1 MPSMLYQPRQV
12 FNVRE
17 NVELGIGGALL
28 AAAGDFISGTNKPW
42 TYYLGVGLGTSALAT
57 GIPGAAATLYVVGD
71 TVDAIFFKSPD
82 GSDVRIFLNG
92 IATASLDTFAVAA
105 VWETFSIIGLT
116 PGIVNRLDI
125 INYGPSPNPSA
136 TGVPWLGLGPVT
148 VNYTSEG
155 YIQGARRMAIF
166 NCSYSIQDADG
177 DRHSVVIPVP
187 RGTLTLPQITGF
199 MEAQAALIDEV
210 TDGQIVEMRVEVQV
224 AVPSGLKANPV
235 ANSEVQKGALFT
247 FGLNGT
253 SYAHSIRVPAF
264 KPSLFA
270 GKEVNTSDTDVTAL
284 VDSIVT
290 GLTIASAPVAPSNP
304 FELDITGLTTAKKSF
319 RK

>member
-1 MPSMLYQPRQV
+1 MLYQPRQI

-42 TYYLGVGLGTSALAT
+42 TYYLGTSALAT

-125 INYGPSPNPSA
+125 INYGPSPAPGA
-136 TGVPWLGLGPVT
+136 TGIPWLGLGPVT

-187 RGTLTLPQITGF
+187 RGTLTLPEITGF
-199 MEAQAALIDEV
+199 MEQQAALLDAVIDGKV
-210 TDGQIVEMRVEVQV
+210 VEMRVEVQV
-224 AVPSGLKANPV
+224 AVPAGLKANAV

-247 FGLNGT
+247 FDLDGT
-253 SYAHSIRVPAF
+253 GYAHSIRIPAF
-264 KPSLFA
+264 TPALFSGNA
-270 GKEVNTSDTDVTAL
+270 VNTADADVTAL
-284 VDSIVT
+284 VNSITT
-290 GLTIASAPVAPSNP
+290 GLTISGTPVAPSNP
-304 FELDITGLTTAKKSF
+304 FEFDIEGLSSAKKSF